1 MISSEVL
8 WENLPEM
15 FYNIQFSWRLLLV
28 LSIFISLLVPKI
40 LDKFSNKWI
49 IAMMIM
55 LCALPSLFLINKLS
69 NRIYHTDFNVV
80 NMEKGT
86 RESR

>member
-15 FYNIQFSWRLLLV
+15 FYNIQFSWRLILV
-28 LSIFISLLVPKI
+28 LSIFVALLVPKI
-40 LDKFSNKWI
+40 LDKFSHKWI
-49 IAMMIM
+49 IAIIIM

-69 NRIYHTDFNVV
+69 NRIYHKDFNAVD
-80 NMEKGT
+80 MEKGT
-86 RESR
+86 RKLR

>member
-15 FYNIQFSWRLLLV
+15 FYNIQFSWRIELMLTA
-28 LSIFISLLVPKI
+28 FVPKI
-40 LDKFSNKWI
+40 LDKFSHKWI
-49 IAMMIM
+49 IAIIIM

-69 NRIYHTDFNVV
+69 NRIYHKDFNTVD
-80 NMEKGT
+80 MEKGT
-86 RESR
+86 RKLR